1 MSLARDLI
9 DAALQ
14 ADLSQNELR
23 VFLVL
28 FRQTL
33 CYGKTHD
40 PLTLK
45 RLASLSHIRK
55 DRLPVALAKVL
66 ACGLFSAQPH
76 PVFEQEYQIH
86 ADFINKQAAP
96 IYAPALPKNRK
107 TPPKTEAVSENRE
120 HTINTITIIPPNNN
134 PHDQTLN
141 FPASFDTQTRVAA
154 QRLLNGLNPSD
165 AQACLD
171 ILQQRLQTGRVH
183 SPLAYLYQLAQAARQ
198 QRLDCSRLHDTD
210 TAPPPQPPRKS
221 EPSVHSRLQNLAAQ
235 IQGLDQLFALA
246 QTPMD
251 ALSAKQ
257 RQAWVAEYAALQQH
271 LTRIKPAPTPFS
283 HFKQTIC

>member
-86 ADFINKQAAP
+86 ADFLHKQADH

-107 TPPKTEAVSENRE
+107 PPPKTEAVSENRK
-120 HTINTITIIPPNNN
+120 HTINTITTIPPNNN

-141 FPASFDTQTRVAA
+141 FPASFDTQTCVAA

-257 RQAWVAEYAALQQH
+257 RQTWVMEYAALRKQ
-271 LTRIKPAPTPFS
+271 LT
-283 HFKQTIC
+283 

>member
-76 PVFEQEYQIH
+76 KVFEQDYQIH
-86 ADFINKQAAP
+86 ADFLNKQTTQ
-96 IYAPALPKNRK
+96 IYAPALPKNRNAARE
-107 TPPKTEAVSENRE
+107 TEAISENRA
-120 HTINTITIIPPNNN
+120 HTTNTITPISPHNN
-134 PHDQTLN
+134 PPDQALE
-141 FPASFDTQTRVAA
+141 FPTSFDTQTRAAA

-165 AQACLD
+165 AQACLN
-171 ILQQRLQTGRVH
+171 ILQQRMQAGRVH
-183 SPLAYLYQLAQAARQ
+183 SPLAYLYQLTQAARQ
-198 QRLDCSRLHDTD
+198 QRLAYNGLHDAT
-210 TAPPPQPPRKS
+210 PKLNPPRHTT
-221 EPSVHSRLQNLAAQ
+221 PDLHNRLQNLATQ
-235 IQGLDQLFALA
+235 IQGIDQLYALA
-246 QTPMD
+246 QIPLD
-251 ALSAKQ
+251 AISAKQ
-257 RQAWVAEYAALQQH
+257 RQTWVLEYERLKQQ
-271 LTRIKPAPTPFS
+271 LANSLIKNA
-283 HFKQTIC
+283 

>member
-55 DRLPVALAKVL
+55 DRLPIALAKVL

-76 PVFEQEYQIH
+76 QVFEQEYQIH
-86 ADFINKQAAP
+86 ADFLHKQADH

-107 TPPKTEAVSENRE
+107 LPPKTEAVSENRE

-141 FPASFDTQTRVAA
+141 FPASFDTQTRAAA

-198 QRLDCSRLHDTD
+198 QRLDCSRLHDA
-210 TAPPPQPPRKS
+210 APKPQSPSKP
-221 EPSVHSRLQNLAAQ
+221 EPSVYSRLQNLTAQ
-235 IQGLDQLFALA
+235 IQGLDQLYALA
-246 QTPMD
+246 QTPLD
-251 ALSAKQ
+251 AISAQQ
-257 RQAWVAEYAALQQH
+257 RQAWVKEYQH
-271 LTRIKPAPTPFS
+271 LCQQLNGAIGSAPLP
-283 HFKQTIC
+283 

>member
-55 DRLPVALAKVL
+55 DRLPIALAKVL

-76 PVFEQEYQIH
+76 KVFEQEYQIH
-86 ADFINKQAAP
+86 ADFLNKQATQ
-96 IYAPALPKNRK
+96 IHAPALPKNRK
-107 TPPKTEAVSENRE
+107 PPPKSEALSENRE
-120 HTINTITIIPPNNN
+120 HTTNTITTIPPNNN
-134 PHDQTLN
+134 SPDPMLN
-141 FPASFDTQTRVAA
+141 FPVSFDAQTRAAA
-154 QRLLNGLNPSD
+154 QRLLNGLKPND

-198 QRLDCSRLHDTD
+198 QRLDCSRLHDT
-210 TAPPPQPPRKS
+210 APKPQPPSKPK
-221 EPSVHSRLQNLAAQ
+221 PSVHSRLQNLATQ

-251 ALSAKQ
+251 ALSVKQ
-257 RQAWVAEYAALQQH
+257 RHAWAVEYQH
-271 LTRIKPAPTPFS
+271 LCQQLNGATCSVSPP
-283 HFKQTIC
+283 